1 MLLSLG
7 SFIFSID
14 TAAYNALAQSA
25 EYPWAKVERLG
36 GSPQFQAMGKEHRKI
51 NLSGVVFPTYDNV
64 GAEQIE
70 LLRTLAGQ
78 MEPQILVGGDGRIL
92 GKWCVTNISEDDSCF
107 FEQGTPRKQAFSLEM
122 ERYSDD

>member
-7 SFIFSID
+7 SFIFSVD
-14 TAAYNALAQSA
+14 TAAYQSLAQNA
-25 EYPWAKVERLG
+25 EYPWAKAERLG
-36 GSPQFQAMGKEHRKI
+36 ASPQFQAMGKEHRKI
-51 NLSGVVFPTYDNV
+51 SLSGVVFPTYLNV

-70 LLRTLAGQ
+70 LLRSLAAQ
-78 MEPQILVGGDGRIL
+78 MKPQILVGGDGKIL
-92 GKWCVTNISEDDSCF
+92 GKWCVTSISEDDSCF